1 MVKSHWSSK
10 MKQYKAVF
18 IDWDDTIGDF
28 HGAAKLALQEM
39 YEKYHLSDYFA
50 SHEEFVS
57 LYKPHNIELWDQYGK
72 DLVTKAFLRVDRFL
86 WPLLHGSRVDER
98 LRAPQKST
106 DFSGTPQVKGER
118 QEVAA
123 LAEQLSE
130 DFLNLT
136 TAHFSLLEGAEEL
149 VRYLAK
155 KYPLTVVTNGFIE
168 VQYEKFDK
176 SGLRDCF
183 SHIVLSEEVGCQKP
197 NPRIFEEALR
207 MNGLQAEDVVMI
219 GDSWNSDIKGAI
231 NAGIDQI
238 WIKKNKEPGAES
250 PDTIAQTATYIVKS
264 LSDVMNIL

>member
-1 MVKSHWSSK
+1 

-28 HGAAKLALQEM
+28 LGAAKLALQDM
-39 YEKYHLSDYFA
+39 YEKYNLSEYFA
-50 SHEEFVS
+50 SFEEFFL
-57 LYKPHNIELWDQYGK
+57 LYKPHNLELWDKYGK
-72 DLVTKAFLRVDRFL
+72 DQVTKEYLSFDRFFF
-86 WPLLHGSRVDER
+86 PLMHGSKGGER
-98 LRAPQKST
+98 RLGDKAI
-106 DFSGTPQVKGER
+106 R

-130 DFLNLT
+130 DFLNMT
-136 TAHFSLLEGAEEL
+136 TARFSLLEGAEEL
-149 VRYLAK
+149 VRYLAA
-155 KYPLTVVTNGFIE
+155 KYPLTVVTNGFVE

-183 SHIVLSEEVGCQKP
+183 AHIVLSEEVGCQKP

-219 GDSWNSDIKGAI
+219 GDSWNSDIQGAI

-238 WIKKNKEPGAES
+238 WIRKSKDPLPEGQS
-250 PDTIAQTATYIVKS
+250 ATYLVQS
-264 LSDVMNIL
+264 LSEVMEIL

>member
-1 MVKSHWSSK
+1 MVKLHWSSD

-28 HGAAKLALQEM
+28 IGAAKMALQEM
-39 YEKYHLSDYFA
+39 YEKYNLCDYFA
-50 SHEEFVS
+50 SCEEFVS
-57 LYKPHNIELWDQYGK
+57 LYKPHNLELWDKYGK
-72 DLVTKAFLRVDRFL
+72 DLVTKEYLSFDRFFF
-86 WPLLHGSRVDER
+86 PLMHGSKGGER
-98 LRAPQKST
+98 RLGDKAI
-106 DFSGTPQVKGER
+106 R

-130 DFLNLT
+130 DFLNMT
-136 TAHFSLLEGAEEL
+136 TARFSLLEGAEEL

-155 KYPLTVVTNGFIE
+155 KYPLTVVTNGFVE

-183 SHIVLSEEVGCQKP
+183 AHIVLSEEVGCQKP

-219 GDSWNSDIKGAI
+219 GDSWNSDIQGAI

-238 WIKKNKEPGAES
+238 WIRKSKDPLPEGQS
-250 PDTIAQTATYIVKS
+250 VTYLVQS
-264 LSDVMNIL
+264 LSEVMEIL

>member
-1 MVKSHWSSK
+1 MGRSHWSSN

-28 HGAAKLALQEM
+28 VGAAKRALHEM
-39 YEKYHLSDYFA
+39 YDKYHLSDYFA
-50 SHEEFVS
+50 SHEEFVT
-57 LYKPHNIELWDQYGK
+57 LYKPHNIELWDKYGK
-72 DLVTKAFLRVDRFL
+72 DLVTKEYLSFDRFFY
-86 WPLLHGSRVDER
+86 PLMHGS
-98 LRAPQKST
+98 K
-106 DFSGTPQVKGER
+106 VKGEKGKVKG
-118 QEVAA
+118 ENLCV

-130 DFLNLT
+130 DFLNMT

-155 KYPLTVVTNGFIE
+155 KYPLTVVTNGFVE

-183 SHIVLSEEVGCQKP
+183 AHIVLSEEVGCQKP

-219 GDSWNSDIKGAI
+219 GDSWNSDIQGAI

-238 WIKKNKEPGAES
+238 WVRKSKDPLPEGQS
-250 PDTIAQTATYIVKS
+250 ATYLVQS
-264 LSDVMNIL
+264 LSEVMEIL

>member
-1 MVKSHWSSK
+1 
-10 MKQYKAVF
+10 MKHYKAIF

-28 HGAAKLALQEM
+28 IGAAKMALQDM
-39 YEKYHLSDYFA
+39 YEKYNLSEYFA
-50 SHEEFVS
+50 SFEEFFL
-57 LYKPHNIELWDQYGK
+57 LYKPHNLELWDKYGK
-72 DLVTKAFLRVDRFL
+72 DQVTKEYLSFDRFFF
-86 WPLLHGSRVDER
+86 PLMHGSKGGER
-98 LRAPQKST
+98 RLGDKAI
-106 DFSGTPQVKGER
+106 R

-136 TAHFSLLEGAEEL
+136 TARFSLLEGAEEL
-149 VRYLAK
+149 VRYLAA
-155 KYPLTVVTNGFIE
+155 KYPLTVVTNGFVE

-183 SHIVLSEEVGCQKP
+183 AHIVLSEEVGCQKP

-219 GDSWNSDIKGAI
+219 GDSWNSDIQGAI

-238 WIKKNKEPGAES
+238 WIRKSKDPLPEGQS
-250 PDTIAQTATYIVKS
+250 ATYLVQS
-264 LSDVMNIL
+264 LSEVMEIL

>member
-1 MVKSHWSSK
+1 

-28 HGAAKLALQEM
+28 VGAAKRALQEM
-39 YEKYHLSDYFA
+39 YDKYKLSDYFA

-57 LYKPHNIELWDQYGK
+57 LYKPHNIELWDKYGK

-86 WPLLHGSRVDER
+86 YPLLHGT
-98 LRAPQKST
+98 K
-106 DFSGTPQVKGER
+106 
-118 QEVAA
+118 VASQIQSYTALSA
-123 LAEQLSE
+123 LAEQMSE
-130 DFLNLT
+130 DFLHLT
-136 TAHFSLLEGAEEL
+136 TKYFSLLPGAEEL

-176 SGLRDCF
+176 SGLRNCF

-197 NPRIFEEALR
+197 NPRIYEEALR
-207 MNGLQAEDVVMI
+207 MNGVSAEEAVMI
-219 GDSWNSDIKGAI
+219 GDSWNSDIQGAI

-238 WIKKNKEPGAES
+238 WIRKSKDPLPEGQS
-250 PDTIAQTATYIVKS
+250 ATYLVHS
-264 LSDVMNIL
+264 LSNVMEIL

>member
-1 MVKSHWSSK
+1 

-28 HGAAKLALQEM
+28 IGAAKMALQEM
-39 YEKYHLSDYFA
+39 YEKYHLCDYFA
-50 SHEEFVS
+50 SCEEFVS
-57 LYKPHNIELWDQYGK
+57 LYKPHNLELWDKYGK
-72 DLVTKAFLRVDRFL
+72 DLVSKEYLSFDRFFF
-86 WPLLHGSRVDER
+86 PLMHGSKGGER
-98 LRAPQKST
+98 RLGDKAI
-106 DFSGTPQVKGER
+106 R

-130 DFLNLT
+130 DFLNMT
-136 TAHFSLLEGAEEL
+136 TARFSLLEGAEEL
-149 VRYLAK
+149 VRYLAA
-155 KYPLTVVTNGFIE
+155 KYPLTVVTNGFVE

-183 SHIVLSEEVGCQKP
+183 AHIVLSEEVGCQKP

-219 GDSWNSDIKGAI
+219 GDSWNSDIQGAI

-238 WIKKNKEPGAES
+238 WIRKSKDPLPEG
-250 PDTIAQTATYIVKS
+250 QTATYLVQS
-264 LSDVMNIL
+264 LSEVMEIL

>member
-1 MVKSHWSSK
+1 

-28 HGAAKLALQEM
+28 VGAAKRALQEM
-39 YEKYHLSDYFA
+39 YDKYKLSDYFA

-57 LYKPHNIELWDQYGK
+57 LYKPHNIELWDKYGK

-86 WPLLHGSRVDER
+86 YPLLHGT
-98 LRAPQKST
+98 K
-106 DFSGTPQVKGER
+106 
-118 QEVAA
+118 VASQIQSYTALSA
-123 LAEQLSE
+123 LAEQMSE
-130 DFLNLT
+130 DFLHLT
-136 TAHFSLLEGAEEL
+136 TKYFSLLPGAEEL

-176 SGLRDCF
+176 SGLRNCF

-197 NPRIFEEALR
+197 NPRIYEEALH
-207 MNGLQAEDVVMI
+207 MNGVSAEEAVMI
-219 GDSWNSDIKGAI
+219 GDSWNSDIQGAI

-238 WIKKNKEPGAES
+238 WVRKSQDSLLEGQS
-250 PDTIAQTATYIVKS
+250 ATYLVQS
-264 LSDVMNIL
+264 LSEVMEIL

>member
-1 MVKSHWSSK
+1 MVKSHWSSN

-28 HGAAKLALQEM
+28 IGAAKLALQEM
-39 YEKYHLSDYFA
+39 YDKYHLCDYFD
-50 SHEEFVS
+50 SLEEFVS
-57 LYKPHNIELWDQYGK
+57 LYKPHNLELWDKYGK
-72 DLVTKAFLRVDRFL
+72 DLVTKDFLRIDRFL
-86 WPLLHGSRVDER
+86 WPLLHGSKLASSPFALSPHR
-98 LRAPQKST
+98 LSQ
-106 DFSGTPQVKGER
+106 
-118 QEVAA
+118 

-136 TAHFSLLEGAEEL
+136 TARFSLLEGAEEL

-155 KYPLTVVTNGFIE
+155 KYPLTVVTNGFVE

-183 SHIVLSEEVGCQKP
+183 AHIVLSEEVGCQKP

-207 MNGLQAEDVVMI
+207 MNGLKAEEVVMI
-219 GDSWNSDIKGAI
+219 GDSWNSDIQGAI

-238 WIKKNKEPGAES
+238 WIRKSKDPLPEGQS
-250 PDTIAQTATYIVKS
+250 ATYLVQS
-264 LSDVMNIL
+264 LSEVMEIL

>member
-1 MVKSHWSSK
+1 MVKSHWNSN

-28 HGAAKLALQEM
+28 IGAAKMALQDM
-39 YEKYHLSDYFA
+39 YEKYNLSEYFA
-50 SHEEFVS
+50 SFEEFFL
-57 LYKPHNIELWDQYGK
+57 LYKPHNLELWDKYGK
-72 DLVTKAFLRVDRFL
+72 DQVTKEYLSFDRFFF
-86 WPLLHGSRVDER
+86 PLMHGSKGGER
-98 LRAPQKST
+98 RLGDKAI
-106 DFSGTPQVKGER
+106 R

-130 DFLNLT
+130 DFLNMT
-136 TAHFSLLEGAEEL
+136 TARFSLLEGAEEL
-149 VRYLAK
+149 VRYLAA
-155 KYPLTVVTNGFIE
+155 KYPLTVVTNGFVE

-183 SHIVLSEEVGCQKP
+183 AHIVLSEEVGCQKP

-219 GDSWNSDIKGAI
+219 GDSWNSDIQGAI

-238 WIKKNKEPGAES
+238 WIRKSKDPLPEGQS
-250 PDTIAQTATYIVKS
+250 ATYLVQS
-264 LSDVMNIL
+264 LSEVMEIL

>member
-1 MVKSHWSSK
+1 

-28 HGAAKLALQEM
+28 VGAAKRALQEM
-39 YEKYHLSDYFA
+39 YDKYNLSDYFA

-72 DLVTKAFLRVDRFL
+72 DLVTKDFLRIDRFL
-86 WPLLHGSRVDER
+86 WPLLHGSKVVSTTQQSKEGMMGGSN
-98 LRAPQKST
+98 KS
-106 DFSGTPQVKGER
+106 FPLGEDLG
-118 QEVAA
+118 EALSA
-123 LAEQLSE
+123 LAEQMSE
-130 DFLNLT
+130 DFLHLT
-136 TAHFSLLEGAEEL
+136 TKYFSLLPGAEEL

-155 KYPLTVVTNGFIE
+155 KYPLTVVTNGFVE

-207 MNGLQAEDVVMI
+207 MNGVSAAEAVMI
-219 GDSWNSDIKGAI
+219 GDSWSSDIQGAI

-238 WIKKNKEPGAES
+238 WIKKSKEQGTKS
-250 PDTIAQTATYIVKS
+250 QDTTAQTATYIVQS
-264 LSDVMNIL
+264 LSEVMEIL

>member
-1 MVKSHWSSK
+1 MVKSRWSSD

-28 HGAAKLALQEM
+28 LGAAKLALQDM
-39 YEKYHLSDYFA
+39 YEKYNLSEYFA
-50 SHEEFVS
+50 SFEEFFL
-57 LYKPHNIELWDQYGK
+57 LYKPHNIELWDKYGK
-72 DLVTKAFLRVDRFL
+72 DLVTKEYLSFDRFFF
-86 WPLLHGSRVDER
+86 PLMHGS
-98 LRAPQKST
+98 K
-106 DFSGTPQVKGER
+106 VKGEKGKVKG
-118 QEVAA
+118 ENLCV

-130 DFLNLT
+130 DFLNMT
-136 TAHFSLLEGAEEL
+136 TARFSLLEGAEEL

-155 KYPLTVVTNGFIE
+155 KYPLTVVTNGFVE

-219 GDSWNSDIKGAI
+219 GDSWSSDIQGAI

-238 WIKKNKEPGAES
+238 WIRKSKDPLPEGQS
-250 PDTIAQTATYIVKS
+250 ATYLVQS
-264 LSDVMNIL
+264 LSEVMEIL

>member
-1 MVKSHWSSK
+1 MVKSHWSSN

-28 HGAAKLALQEM
+28 IGAAKLALQEM
-39 YEKYHLSDYFA
+39 YEKYNLSDYFA
-50 SHEEFVS
+50 SLEEFVS
-57 LYKPHNIELWDQYGK
+57 LYKPHNLELWDKYGK
-72 DLVTKAFLRVDRFL
+72 DLVTKEYLSFDRFFF
-86 WPLLHGSRVDER
+86 PLMHGSKAIQNSEFKI
-98 LRAPQKST
+98 QNS
-106 DFSGTPQVKGER
+106 S
-118 QEVAA
+118 A

-130 DFLNLT
+130 DFLHLT
-136 TAHFSLLEGAEEL
+136 TAHFSLLPGAEEL

-155 KYPLTVVTNGFIE
+155 KYPLTVVTNGFVE

-183 SHIVLSEEVGCQKP
+183 AHIVLSEEVGCQKP

-219 GDSWNSDIKGAI
+219 GDSWNSDIQGAI

-238 WIKKNKEPGAES
+238 WIRKSKDPLPEGQS
-250 PDTIAQTATYIVKS
+250 ATYLVQS
-264 LSDVMNIL
+264 LSEVMEIL